1 MVIKSGLCLIGDF
14 DKPAHSMFFTPR
26 YVKEARQYCEAARR
40 VIRYRL
46 DLLTSGQVAEIDE
59 RISALEKASRDRN
72 GEAVKARMA
81 DLEKIVGKVA
91 PARSHPG
98 WRENCEVLLVAIVI
112 AAGVRAY
119 LLEPFKIPTGSMQPT
134 LNGVVGH
141 ASDALPPNPLVRGF
155 DFVVRGRT
163 FINVVG
169 REDDVVMKLVEQSKL
184 NYFTWTNVVCQ
195 RSSYTIFAP
204 RDVVKRD
211 FGILP
216 YEEVGPRA
224 TVVKKGGTL
233 ARGYVDNGDFV
244 LVNKLAYNFS
254 LPRHGDVFV
263 FRTTDIE
270 GIEGAPNFPRDL
282 GSQHYI
288 KRLAGVPGD
297 TLQIKEPMLFLNG
310 KLASEKGFARV
321 MTLKDGYR
329 GYSNPPGGEYL
340 IRPTDTFTV
349 PPHYFFAMGDNSRNS
364 FDSRYWGLVPEKN
377 VTGKAF
383 VAFWPFTKHWG
394 FID

>member
-1 MVIKSGLCLIGDF
+1 
-14 DKPAHSMFFTPR
+14 MFFTPR

-40 VIRYRL
+40 IIRYRL
-46 DLLTSGQVAEIDE
+46 DLLTAKQAADIEE
-59 RISALEKASRDRN
+59 RIFALDQAARKRDA
-72 GEAVKARMA
+72 GAVKARMA
-81 DLEKIVGKVA
+81 DLEKTVGKVA

-141 ASDALPPNPLVRGF
+141 TSDGPQPNPLFKAF

-163 FINVVG
+163 YINVVG
-169 REDDVVMKLVEQSKL
+169 KDDDVVVRLREQSKL
-184 NYFTWTNVVCQ
+184 NYFTWTEVICE

-204 RDVVKRD
+204 QDVVLRD
-211 FGILP
+211 FGVLP
-216 YEEVGPRA
+216 SVLPDGRQNPNP
-224 TVVKKGGTL
+224 TVVKKGEPI

-254 LPRHGDVFV
+254 MPQRGDVFV
-263 FRTTDIE
+263 FRTTGIS
-270 GIEGAPNFPRDL
+270 GIEDAPNFPKDL

-288 KRLAGVPGD
+288 KRIGGLPGD
-297 TLQIKEPMLFLNG
+297 ELRISEPELFVNG
-310 KLASEKGFARV
+310 KLATEKGFARV
-321 MTLKDGYR
+321 MTQKDGYH
-329 GYSNPPGGEYL
+329 GYTNPSPLQALYL
-340 IRPTDTFTV
+340 LDKDVTLTV
-349 PPHYFFAMGDNSRNS
+349 PAHNYFALGDNSRNS
-364 FDSRYWGLVPEKN
+364 SDSRYWGFVPEAN

-383 VAFWPFTKHWG
+383 VAFWPLTKHWG
-394 FID
+394 IID

>member
-1 MVIKSGLCLIGDF
+1 
-14 DKPAHSMFFTPR
+14 MFFTPR

-40 VIRYRL
+40 IIRYRL
-46 DLLTSGQVAEIDE
+46 DLLTARQVADTEE
-59 RISALEKASRDRN
+59 RITALEQAAKGRDA
-72 GEAVKARMA
+72 GAVKSRIA

-91 PARSHPG
+91 PARSHAG

-141 ASDALPPNPLVRGF
+141 KSSEPAPNPLIRAF
-155 DFVVRGRT
+155 DFIVRGRT
-163 FINVVG
+163 FVDVVA
-169 REDDVVMKLVEQSKL
+169 RRDDVVVDLQEVSKL
-184 NYFTWTNVVCQ
+184 NYFTWTNVLCQ
-195 RSSYTIFAP
+195 SGESYSIFAP
-204 RDVVKRD
+204 AAVVATT
-211 FGILP
+211 FGIVPHRPLQ
-216 YEEVGPRA
+216 
-224 TVVKKGGTL
+224 KGETL

-254 LPRHGDVFV
+254 APARGDVFV
-263 FRTTDIE
+263 FRTTGIS
-270 GIEGAPNFPRDL
+270 GIEDRPDFPKDL

-288 KRLAGVPGD
+288 KRLAGLPGD
-297 TLQIKEPMLFLNG
+297 TLRIISPQLFVNG
-310 KLASEKGFARV
+310 KLATEKGFARV
-321 MTLKDGYR
+321 MAGKDAYR
-329 GYSNPPGGEYL
+329 GYSNPNFGALYL
-340 IRPTDTFTV
+340 TDTDETLTV
-349 PPHYFFAMGDNSRNS
+349 PPHTFFALGDNSFNS
-364 FDSRYWGLVPEKN
+364 SDSRYWGFVPAAN

>member
-1 MVIKSGLCLIGDF
+1 
-14 DKPAHSMFFTPR
+14 MFLTPR

-46 DLLTSGQVAEIDE
+46 DLLTARQAGEIDE
-59 RISALEKASRDRN
+59 RIAALEESAKARDP
-72 GEAVKARMA
+72 EAVKARIA

-98 WRENCEVLLVAIVI
+98 WRENCEVFLVAIVI

-141 ASDALPPNPLVRGF
+141 MTDAAMPNPLVRAF

-163 FINVVG
+163 FIDVQVTQ
-169 REDDVVMKLVEQSKL
+169 DDVVERLVEESKL
-184 NYFTWTNVVCQ
+184 NYFTWTKVVCQ
-195 RSSYTIFAP
+195 SGATYTIFAP
-204 RDVVKRD
+204 AAVVQSA
-211 FGILP
+211 FGIRGRDSYGRP
-216 YEEVGPRA
+216 GSA
-224 TVVKKGGTL
+224 IKKGESL
-233 ARGYVDNGDFV
+233 AHGYVDNGDFV

-254 LPRHGDVFV
+254 FPARGDVFV
-263 FRTTDIE
+263 FRTTGIS
-270 GIEGAPNFPRDL
+270 GIEDEPNFPKDL

-288 KRLAGVPGD
+288 KRLAGLPGD
-297 TLQIKEPMLFLNG
+297 TLRIAAPQLFVDG
-310 KLASEKGFARV
+310 KLATEKGFARV
-321 MTLKDGYR
+321 MAEKDGYQ
-329 GYSNPPGGEYL
+329 GYTNSPMALYL
-340 IRPTDTFTV
+340 TTAQETLAV
-349 PPHYFFAMGDNSRNS
+349 PPHFFFAMGDNSRNS
-364 FDSRYWGLVPEKN
+364 SDSRYWGFVPEAN

-383 VAFWPFTKHWG
+383 VAFWPLTKHWG